1 MRKRAGTAPS
11 DERDRR
17 NPTSEERSCAGGATT
32 PIAVCMQLL
41 PHPDTAVATVQTID
55 VAVWTDGDRWHFRY
69 LVEGAEDLILPDARP
84 ANRTEGL
91 WKQTCFEA
99 FVRLSETR
107 YIELNFSPSGQWAA
121 YRFDDYRSEMRDE
134 AAEVEIW
141 LDAGESWLAL
151 EAAVT
156 CKALTA
162 GSSLGLS
169 AVIKER
175 DSTSYWALGH
185 PDGRPDFHDQTC
197 FRALLADI
205 AHS

>member
-1 MRKRAGTAPS
+1 LGARLVI
-11 DERDRR
+11 ER
-17 NPTSEERSCAGGATT
+17 
-32 PIAVCMQLL
+32 QLL
-41 PHPDTAVATVQTID
+41 PHRDYPPLGVTAIGAS
-55 VAVWTDGDRWHFRY
+55 AWREDGRWHFRY

-84 ANRTEGL
+84 AKRTDGL

-99 FVRLSETR
+99 FVRLSGTR

-175 DSTSYWALGH
+175 DGTSYWALGH